1 MTIATHFKANKR
13 HYVKGGWAI
22 TLYNFPNNGE
32 NGERPQYL
40 GPLGWSYHLAQKD
53 SDVIKELKPISQL
66 KDLTGDDLENKIF
79 TGLNI
84 YAG

>member
-1 MTIATHFKANKR
+1 MTVATHFKARQRQQVEN
-13 HYVKGGWAI
+13 GWAI

-53 SDVIKELKPISQL
+53 SDVIPELKPISQL
-66 KDLTGDDLENKIF
+66 KEVTGDDLENKIF